1 VSDVD
6 LSRLDRD
13 NWVVGG
19 GGVLLIIDL
28 LFLPWLHIGLLGDR
42 ISLTAKAT
50 AAPGA
55 LWGILALLLTIAVV
69 VDLALSEFRPLTSVP
84 TTQLGRPMT
93 RCALAALVVF
103 FLLMKYF
110 AETSFLGVG
119 AYLGF
124 VLAIAVVVGAYRHAQ
139 RAEF

>member
-1 VSDVD
+1 
-6 LSRLDRD
+6 
-13 NWVVGG
+13 
-19 GGVLLIIDL
+19 
-28 LFLPWLHIGLLGDR
+28 
-42 ISLTAKAT
+42 
-50 AAPGA
+50 
-55 LWGILALLLTIAVV
+55 
-69 VDLALSEFRPLTSVP
+69 
-84 TTQLGRPMT
+84 MT

-124 VLAIAVVVGAYRHAQ
+124 LLAIAVVVGAYRHAQ